1 MSLIRIAIASTRCA
15 LAEPTT
21 ILVLGVGNLVRR
33 DEGFGVHVI
42 RHLSERFQ
50 TSPNVTLLDGGT
62 AGVALL
68 DAILA
73 CNHLIAIDAAR
84 QYATPGTLSR
94 LDGEAL
100 SYVFKTKQSAH
111 DWGLSEILLQARL
124 LGHEP
129 KVVIIAAEPQ
139 DMDSWSDELTPL
151 LASRVPEAVAMTVA
165 EVEAAGGVA
174 SCRFPHHGVNLPA
187 RRPCTTPPIL
197 GK

>member
-1 MSLIRIAIASTRCA
+1 

-42 RHLSERFQ
+42 HHLAEHFQ
-50 TSPNVTLLDGGT
+50 NSPNVMLLDGGT
-62 AGVALL
+62 AGVGLL

-73 CNHLIAIDAAR
+73 CHYLIVIDVAR
-84 QYATPGTLSR
+84 QGVAPGTLSR

-100 SYVFKTKQSAH
+100 AYVFKAKQSAH
-111 DWGLSEILLQARL
+111 DWGLIEILLQARL
-124 LGHEP
+124 LGHAP

-151 LASRVPEAVAMTVA
+151 LASRVPEAAAMAVA
-165 EVEAAGGVA
+165 EVEAAGGVLPPVG
-174 SCRFPHHGVNLPA
+174 FP
-187 RRPCTTPPIL
+187 TT
-197 GK
+197 G